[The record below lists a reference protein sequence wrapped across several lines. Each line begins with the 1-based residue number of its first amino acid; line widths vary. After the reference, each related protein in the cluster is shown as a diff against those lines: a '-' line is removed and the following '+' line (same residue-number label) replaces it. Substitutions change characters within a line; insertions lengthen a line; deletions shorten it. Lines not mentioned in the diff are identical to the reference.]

1 MLFRLSSIFT
11 LILCLFFIVYSY
23 SQTKDKD
30 MVIAHFDN
38 QKITLGDFEKAYAKS
53 GSGSEDVEKDSL
65 SQLKDFLPLYVEYRM
80 KLEDGKDRGLENDP
94 DIIKELNTYR
104 DQIAYKLY
112 IDKYLIEPNLKDLYE
127 KRKWEYRVSQIMFR
141 TVRNDTSDALKLANT
156 ILDSLKNG
164 ADFSEMA
171 AKYSSDVRSKNKGGD
186 IYYFTAGQIP
196 PNIENA
202 IIETPPGQ
210 FYPKVLRSN
219 YGYHIIKVTEKH
231 KNVYKIRV
239 SHILIRYTFDGKPD
253 TARAKAIIDTV
264 YRKLKDGA
272 DFDKLVHE
280 YSMDKGSAVKNGDI
294 GFISRRQ
301 TVIPFDEAAF
311 NLKKVGDISGIVKT
325 RFGYHIIKLT
335 DKEAYPS
342 FDKDKDELLKV
353 FKRGQYYWKYDK
365 LVDSLFTKYNLV
377 ENKSLV
383 NYITS
388 ITDTSVHGFDIKSLP
403 DSLKNSVLYTLPDKK
418 VTLNEFIQMTSKRKT
433 AINAKN
439 LGFAFKINFERIAGT
454 YLIIEDAVKHL
465 QNDSSFIALMNDY
478 KNGLIIFKLQQDEIW
493 DKLKPDSSALLE
505 YYTKNS
511 DKYKWP
517 DRVQFTELFTKKDS
531 LIQKYQNMINN
542 GDNFD
547 TLCAKYT
554 ERPGYKSSH
563 GRWALRDKNSNNL
576 YVLAWKMER
585 PGQFSNIIKNS
596 DGYSII
602 RLDDKDS
609 VRTKTF
615 KEAYVE
621 ISKDY
626 QELRTKQLQNAYTE
640 KLNKKFKP
648 VINYK
653 KFEDFFRKK

>member
-1 MLFRLSSIFT
+1 MLFRISSIFA
-11 LILCLFFIVYSY
+11 LVFCLFIVYGY
-23 SQTKDKD
+23 SQTKDKNL
-30 MVIAHFDN
+30 VIAHFDD
-38 QKITLGDFEKAYAKS
+38 QKITLEDFEKAYAKS

-80 KLEDGKDRGLENDP
+80 KLEDGKDRGFESDP
-94 DIIKELNTYR
+94 DITKEMNTYR

-112 IDKYLIEPNLKDLYE
+112 IDKYLIEPNIKDLYE
-127 KRKWEYRVSQIMFR
+127 KRKWEYRVSHILFR
-141 TVRNDTSDALKLANT
+141 TVRNDTSDALRLANA

-186 IYYFTAGQIP
+186 IYYFTAGQMP
-196 PNIENA
+196 LNIENA
-202 IIETPPGQ
+202 VIETPPGQ

-264 YRKLKDGA
+264 YRKLKNGDN
-272 DFDKLVHE
+272 FDKLVHQ
-280 YSMDKGSAVKNGDI
+280 YSMDEGSAVKNGDI

-353 FKRGQYYWKYDK
+353 FKRGQYYQEFDK
-365 LVDSLFTKYNLV
+365 LIDSLITRYNLV

-383 NYITS
+383 NYISS
-388 ITDTSVHGFDIKSLP
+388 ITDTSVHGFNIESLP
-403 DSLKNSVLYTLPDKK
+403 DSIKNSILYTLPDKK
-418 VTLNEFIQMTSKRKT
+418 VTLNDFLQMASNQKT
-433 AINAKN
+433 GANVKN
-439 LGFAFKINFERIAGT
+439 LGFAFKITFERIAGT
-454 YLIIEDAVKHL
+454 YLIIKDAEKRL
-465 QNDSSFIALMNDY
+465 QNDSSFVALMNDY

-493 DKLKPDSSALLE
+493 NKLKPDSSALLE
-505 YYTKNS
+505 YYTKNT

-554 ERPGYKSSH
+554 ERPGYKKSR
-563 GRWALRDKNSNNL
+563 GCWALRDKNSNNL
-576 YVLAWKMER
+576 YQLAWKMEH

-596 DGYSII
+596 NGYSII
-602 RLDDKDS
+602 RLDKKDS
-609 VRTKTF
+609 TRTKTF
-615 KEAYVE
+615 EEAKAEV
-621 ISKDY
+621 SNDY
-626 QELRTKQLQNAYTE
+626 HEMRTEQLKNAYTE

-648 VINYK
+648 VIYYQ
-653 KFEDFFRKK
+653 KFENFFKKK

>member
-1 MLFRLSSIFT
+1 MLFRISSIFA
-11 LILCLFFIVYSY
+11 LVFCLFIVYGY
-23 SQTKDKD
+23 SQTKDKNL
-30 MVIAHFDN
+30 VIAHFDD
-38 QKITLGDFEKAYAKS
+38 QKITLEDFEKAYAKS

-80 KLEDGKDRGLENDP
+80 KLEDGKDRGFESDP
-94 DIIKELNTYR
+94 DITKEMNTYR

-112 IDKYLIEPNLKDLYE
+112 IDKYLIEPNIKDLYE
-127 KRKWEYRVSQIMFR
+127 KRKWEYRVSHILFR
-141 TVRNDTSDALKLANT
+141 TVRNDTSDALRLANA

-186 IYYFTAGQIP
+186 IYYFTAGQMP
-196 PNIENA
+196 LNIENA
-202 IIETPPGQ
+202 VIETPPGQ

-264 YRKLKDGA
+264 YRKLKNGDN
-272 DFDKLVHE
+272 FDKLVHQ
-280 YSMDKGSAVKNGDI
+280 YSMDEGSAVKNGDI

-311 NLKKVGDISGIVKT
+311 NLKKVGDTSGIVKT
-325 RFGYHIIKLT
+325 QFGYHIIKLT

-353 FKRGQYYWKYDK
+353 FKRGQYYQEFDK
-365 LVDSLFTKYNLV
+365 LIDSLITRYNLV

-383 NYITS
+383 NYISS
-388 ITDTSVHGFDIKSLP
+388 ITDTSVHGFNIESLP
-403 DSLKNSVLYTLPDKK
+403 DSIKNSILYTLPDKK
-418 VTLNEFIQMTSKRKT
+418 VTLNDFLQMASNQKT
-433 AINAKN
+433 GANVKN
-439 LGFAFKINFERIAGT
+439 LGFAFKITFERIAGT
-454 YLIIEDAVKHL
+454 YLIIKDAEKRL
-465 QNDSSFIALMNDY
+465 QNDSSFVALMNDY

-493 DKLKPDSSALLE
+493 NKLKPDSSALLE
-505 YYTKNS
+505 YYTKNT

-554 ERPGYKSSH
+554 ERPGYKKSR
-563 GRWALRDKNSNNL
+563 GCWALRDKNSNNL
-576 YVLAWKMER
+576 YQLAWKMEH

-596 DGYSII
+596 NGYSII
-602 RLDDKDS
+602 RLDKKDS
-609 VRTKTF
+609 TRTKTF
-615 KEAYVE
+615 EEAKAEV
-621 ISKDY
+621 SNDY
-626 QELRTKQLQNAYTE
+626 HEMRTEQLKNAYTE

-648 VINYK
+648 VIYYQ
-653 KFEDFFRKK
+653 KFENFFKKK